1 MDKREKQKLARKR
14 YQENHPERHRI
25 LNLQRVKRHYQKIKD
40 DPIFKEKRREYAKQY
55 RETNGVRQR
64 PKISKE
70 PIVIFKGP
78 ITISFK

>member
-1 MDKREKQKLARKR
+1 MDKREKQKMARKR

-55 RETNGVRQR
+55 REKNGVRQR
-64 PKISKE
+64 SKISKE